1 MTNAAS
7 GPRRK
12 AAYGISTDVKRQDR
26 FWIKSQP
33 YSLADMLANDDS
45 IDQFADGTVYQV
57 FLSAT
62 NYHRWHSPVR
72 DDRASVRRGGD
83 LLLRGR
89 LGRRRRGRA
98 HELVG

>member
-57 FLSAT
+57 FFERDQLPPLAQPGAGRSCERSSWRRPTTQRPTRKAPA
-62 NYHRWHSPVR
+62 RSSP
-72 DDRASVRRGGD
+72 
-83 LLLRGR
+83 
-89 LGRRRRGRA
+89 
-98 HELVG
+98 